1 MKLTKNLSENIQSL
15 KSILTSDDVIF
26 FELKLQSSNAVCIFY
41 DHLEDKELLGKQVLT
56 PISQMDKKNSCKE
69 ILSNITLPEGEILQT
84 VNDCV
89 EKITFGDT
97 ILLID
102 GFSEAISVACKK
114 HATRPVAEPP
124 TSTILKGPREGFV
137 ESIQTNLSLIRQ
149 RIKSPDLVYKKFIVG
164 QYSSTTVGV
173 VYINSIANHKIV
185 DTVVEKIKKINVEGI
200 SDSSYIAKCLSN
212 KKASLFKQVGS
223 TEKPDILASKL
234 LEGRIG
240 IIVDGSPIVLTVP
253 YLLLEDFQS
262 SEDYYSN
269 TYRANVSR
277 FLRLISV
284 IVAVLAPAF
293 YVSAQLFHLQLIPLN
308 FLLTIVNSIKG
319 IPLSPSAEMFFT
331 LLIFEILN
339 EASIRMPRYVGIA
352 MSVVG
357 ALVLGDTA
365 VNAGI
370 ISTPTILII
379 ALSGISLYTVPD
391 LMESLSV
398 LRIIFL
404 IVAGT
409 FGGYGILLLSAGLVI
424 YLCSLESFDV
434 PVTSPFSPLT
444 LNDLQDGFV
453 MSFFDDMKKRP
464 LSLKSKNRIRR
475 RFFNEQTKQ

>member
-1 MKLTKNLSENIQSL
+1 MKLSNNLQKNVQSV

-26 FELKLQSSNAVCIFY
+26 FELKVQHSSAVCIFF
-41 DHLEDKELLGKQVLT
+41 DHLQDKALLGKQVLE
-56 PISQMDKKNSCKE
+56 PISLMERKNSCKE
-69 ILSNITLPEGEILQT
+69 ILSNLTLPEGEILSTIQQ
-84 VNDCV
+84 CI

-97 ILLID
+97 VLLID
-102 GFSEAISVACKK
+102 GFSEGISVACKK

-149 RIKSPDLVYKKFIVG
+149 RIKSPDLVYKKFTIG

-173 VYINSIANHKIV
+173 VYIDSIVDKKIV
-185 DTVVEKIKKINVEGI
+185 NMVIDKLKTIDVEGL
-200 SDSSYIAKCLSN
+200 SDSSYVAKCISS

-234 LEGRIG
+234 LEGRVA

-277 FLRLISV
+277 FLRLIAV
-284 IVAVLAPAF
+284 IVAILAPAF

-398 LRIIFL
+398 LRIIYLF
-404 IVAGT
+404 IAGT

-424 YLCSLESFDV
+424 YLCSLESFGV
-434 PVTSPFSPLT
+434 SVCAPYSPLL

-453 MSFFDDMKKRP
+453 MSFFDNMKKRP
-464 LSLKSKNRIRR
+464 LSLKSQNKVRR
-475 RFFNEQTKQ
+475 RFFNVQTKQ

>member
-1 MKLTKNLSENIQSL
+1 M
-15 KSILTSDDVIF
+15 
-26 FELKLQSSNAVCIFY
+26 
-41 DHLEDKELLGKQVLT
+41 
-56 PISQMDKKNSCKE
+56 
-69 ILSNITLPEGEILQT
+69 
-84 VNDCV
+84 
-89 EKITFGDT
+89 
-97 ILLID
+97 
-102 GFSEAISVACKK
+102 
-114 HATRPVAEPP
+114 
-124 TSTILKGPREGFV
+124 
-137 ESIQTNLSLIRQ
+137 
-149 RIKSPDLVYKKFIVG
+149 
-164 QYSSTTVGV
+164 
-173 VYINSIANHKIV
+173 
-185 DTVVEKIKKINVEGI
+185 
-200 SDSSYIAKCLSN
+200 
-212 KKASLFKQVGS
+212 
-223 TEKPDILASKL
+223 
-234 LEGRIG
+234 
-240 IIVDGSPIVLTVP
+240 TVP

>member
-1 MKLTKNLSENIQSL
+1 MKINTDLKSNVTNL
-15 KSILTSDDVIF
+15 KSILNSDDIIF
-26 FELKLQSSNAVCIFY
+26 FKLSVQNANAVCIFY
-41 DHLEDKELLGKQVLT
+41 DHLEDKELLGKHVLE
-56 PISQMDKKNSCKE
+56 PISKMQLKNSCKE
-69 ILSNITLPEGEILQT
+69 ILSNLTLPEGEVLKTIE
-84 VNDCV
+84 DCV
-89 EKITFGDT
+89 EKVTFGDT
-97 ILLID
+97 VLLID
-102 GFSEAISVACKK
+102 GFTEAISVACKK

-137 ESIQTNLSLIRQ
+137 ESIQTNLSLLRQ
-149 RIKSPDLVYKKFIVG
+149 RLKSPDLVYKKFILG
-164 QYSSTTVGV
+164 KYSSTVVGI
-173 VYINSIANHKIV
+173 VYVDSIVDKKIV
-185 DTVVEKIKKINVEGI
+185 ELVTEKIKNINVEGI
-200 SDSSYIAKCLSN
+200 IDSSYVSKCISN
-212 KKASLFKQVGS
+212 KKASLFKQVNS

-234 LEGRIG
+234 LEGRVG
-240 IIVDGSPIVLTVP
+240 IIVDGSPIVLTIP

-277 FLRLISV
+277 FLRFI
-284 IVAVLAPAF
+284 AVFVSILAPAF

-424 YLCSLESFDV
+424 YLSSLESFGV
-434 PVTSPFSPLT
+434 SVTSPFSPLI
-444 LNDLQDGFV
+444 LSDLQDGFV
-453 MSFFDDMKKRP
+453 MSFFDSMKKRP
-464 LSLKSKNRIRR
+464 LSLKSTNRVRR
-475 RFFNEQTKQ
+475 RFFDAQTKQ